1 MTRRRLPLLPPVA
14 AGLLLLA
21 LAALLPG
28 CPARNAAEALR
39 LLEDIAAGPG
49 APAGAEG
56 VVRRE
61 LRFGDAGE
69 RVADLYL
76 PAGADGRTSRSADAA
91 LLLVP
96 GLAPA
101 GKDDARLVAL
111 ARALARARIAVL
123 VPDIAS
129 LRALR
134 AGPENVDDIAAGL
147 RFLAGPGRADWGGAP
162 DRPVGVAAVS
172 YAVGPAVLATLEPG
186 LAGEVDFLVAVGG
199 YHDLTA
205 TVTFFTTGW
214 HRDASGA
221 WRHRAPN
228 AYGKWA
234 FVQANA
240 ARLSDPGDRS
250 SLSAMARRRL
260 QDLSAPIEDL
270 AAGLGPE
277 GRSVH
282 ALVTNAD
289 PERVAALIAALPEP
303 IRADMAAL
311 DLAGQDL
318 SGAPPDALL
327 IHGRDDTIIPASE
340 SVALAAALPGAPE
353 LVLLDDLA
361 HADLAAGRDAG
372 TGGDFFRLW
381 RASAWVLAARDA
393 SR

>member
-1 MTRRRLPLLPPVA
+1 MTRRCLPLLLPIA
-14 AGLLLLA
+14 AGILLFA
-21 LAALLPG
+21 VAALLPG

-39 LLEDIAAGPG
+39 LLEDIAAGPA

-61 LRFGDAGE
+61 LRFGTAEE
-69 RVADLYL
+69 RLADLYL
-76 PAGADGRTSRSADAA
+76 PTGADGGAPRSADAA

-129 LRALR
+129 LKALR

-147 RFLAGPGRADWGGAP
+147 RFLAGPGRPDWSDAP
-162 DRPVGVAAVS
+162 GRPVGVAAVS

-199 YHDLTA
+199 YYDLAA

-214 HRDASGA
+214 HRDADGV
-221 WRHRAPN
+221 WRHRPPN

-260 QDLSAPIEDL
+260 RDLTAPIEDL

-282 ALVTNAD
+282 ALVTNED
-289 PERVAALIAALPEP
+289 PGRVTSLIAALPEP

-311 DLAGQDL
+311 DLAGRDL
-318 SGAPPDALL
+318 SGAPPEALL
-327 IHGRDDTIIPASE
+327 IHGRDDAIIPASE
-340 SVALAAALPGAPE
+340 SIALAAALPGAPE
-353 LVLLDDLA
+353 LILLDELA
-361 HADLAAGRDAG
+361 HADLATDGAR
-372 TGGDFFRLW
+372 TNVDFLRLW
-381 RASAWVLAARDA
+381 RASAWILAARDGLY
-393 SR
+393 

>member
-1 MTRRRLPLLPPVA
+1 MTRRCLPLLLPIA
-14 AGLLLLA
+14 AGILLFA
-21 LAALLPG
+21 VAALLPG
-28 CPARNAAEALR
+28 CPARNAAEALH
-39 LLEDIAAGPG
+39 LLEDIAAGPA

-61 LRFGDAGE
+61 LRFGAAEE
-69 RVADLYL
+69 RLADLYL
-76 PAGADGRTSRSADAA
+76 PAGADGGAPRSADAA

-129 LRALR
+129 LKALR

-147 RFLAGPGRADWGGAP
+147 RFLAGPGRPDWSDAP
-162 DRPVGVAAVS
+162 GRPVGVAAVS

-199 YHDLTA
+199 YYDLAA

-214 HRDASGA
+214 HRDADGV
-221 WRHRAPN
+221 WRHRPPN

-260 QDLSAPIEDL
+260 RDLTAPIEDL

-282 ALVTNAD
+282 ALVTNED
-289 PERVAALIAALPEP
+289 PGRVTSLIAALPEP

-311 DLAGQDL
+311 DLAGRDL
-318 SGAPPDALL
+318 SGAPPEALL
-327 IHGRDDTIIPASE
+327 IHGRDDAIIPASE
-340 SVALAAALPGAPE
+340 SIALAAALPGAPE
-353 LVLLDDLA
+353 LILLDELA
-361 HADLAAGRDAG
+361 HADLATDGPR
-372 TGGDFFRLW
+372 TNVDFLRLW
-381 RASAWVLAARDA
+381 RASAWILAARDGLH
-393 SR
+393 